1 MLKNLEVNKARFDA
15 QMYKADEALADMTI
29 SQELS
34 TLTTQV
40 RLTFR
45 DLLSHQHDSILIP
58 VLLWLQFDREVAI
71 IEPLDLQLMYT
82 QLSKPINRCDIVL
95 ETNQA
100 LITLSIDD
108 YKLAMHIL
116 GTNNALRT
124 FPAATAAV
132 GHTDTRSRRHSP
144 EQTSGCCSS
153 NSCNSL
159 RVRRPQSPRHP
170 VTAGLGSFCP

>member
-1 MLKNLEVNKARFDA
+1 
-15 QMYKADEALADMTI
+15 MTCSVI
-29 SQELS
+29 RHGQW
-34 TLTTQV
+34 
-40 RLTFR
+40 
-45 DLLSHQHDSILIP
+45 HDSILIP
-58 VLLWLQFDREVAI
+58 VQFDREVAI

-124 FPAATAAV
+124 FPAAA
-132 GHTDTRSRRHSP
+132 
-144 EQTSGCCSS
+144 Q
-153 NSCNSL
+153 L
-159 RVRRPQSPRHP
+159 Q
-170 VTAGLGSFCP
+170 

>member
-1 MLKNLEVNKARFDA
+1 
-15 QMYKADEALADMTI
+15 MTCSVI
-29 SQELS
+29 YHGPWHINAKL
-34 TLTTQV
+34 
-40 RLTFR
+40 
-45 DLLSHQHDSILIP
+45 H

-124 FPAATAAV
+124 FPV
-132 GHTDTRSRRHSP
+132 GHSCSR
-144 EQTSGCCSS
+144 
-153 NSCNSL
+153 
-159 RVRRPQSPRHP
+159 
-170 VTAGLGSFCP
+170 AY